1 MERSPRRLLNRS
13 QFFLK
18 TMALRYRRRIN
29 ILPGVHLNVSRSG
42 ISTTL
47 GVRGASMTFGKRGRY
62 INTGIPGTGISWR
75 SRVGSSGST
84 SAVAGEPSIAPSGAR
99 HVPYHTHH
107 LHWWKVALFF
117 VLMIIAAASKSNA
130 FIGLFWFGYFA
141 YWFLLFVRLT
151 VRKTRERMEG
161 ATNEGVA
168 Q

>member
-1 MERSPRRLLNRS
+1 
-13 QFFLK
+13 
-18 TMALRYRRRIN
+18 MALRYRRRIN

-62 INTGIPGTGISWR
+62 LNTGIPGTGISWR
-75 SRVGSSGST
+75 SRVGSSARMPEAAMAGTQPST
-84 SAVAGEPSIAPSGAR
+84 ASDAR
-99 HVPYHTHH
+99 RVPYHTHH
-107 LHWWKVALFF
+107 LHWWKVAMFF
-117 VLMIIAAASKSNA
+117 VLLIVATATNSNA

-151 VRKTRERMEG
+151 VRKSRERMEG
-161 ATNEGVA
+161 ATNEAPA

>member
-1 MERSPRRLLNRS
+1 
-13 QFFLK
+13 
-18 TMALRYRRRIN
+18 MAFRYRRRIN

-75 SRVGSSGST
+75 SRVGST
-84 SAVAGEPSIAPSGAR
+84 PREDAEAEPKQEAEVPATQ
-99 HVPYHTHH
+99 PYHTHH

-117 VLMIIAAASKSNA
+117 VLLVAVSATNSKP

-141 YWFLLFVRLT
+141 YWFLLFVRLV
-151 VRKTRERMEG
+151 VRKSKERAEL
-161 ATNEGVA
+161 AH
-168 Q
+168 